1 MDDGHLI
8 VMIVLSIPLT
18 QDPKFLPVLMLA
30 PYNRGRK
37 RRGIHELSVLDQGKL
52 NMTVR
57 MMGWQTLF
65 RRSFL

>member
-8 VMIVLSIPLT
+8 VIIVLSISLT
-18 QDPKFLPVLMLA
+18 QNPKFLPVFTLA
-30 PYNRGRK
+30 PGNRGRK
-37 RRGIHELSVLDQGKL
+37 RRGIHELLALDQGKL

-57 MMGWQTLF
+57 MMSWQTFF